1 MNKKLISTI
10 TLSAILI
17 APTNILSKTF
27 SDVNN
32 NDWFYSVVNELS
44 DKGIISGYEDNT
56 FKPQKAV
63 SYAEFLTLLNNSI
76 GEKQSPDYKNS
87 EEWYKPTFD
96 YLKNKGVIANIANPN
111 AEITRNEM
119 AKYLSLG
126 LEKLKNQKIDTTTP
140 ASIKDFDSIPNEYK
154 DLVASVVN
162 AGLIKGDEHQ
172 NFNGA
177 KSLTRAKTAV
187 IIKGLG
193 GGTTEE
199 TKKPTPVADE
209 KGLQLTD
216 ASKPMVW
223 REKMERKYVRQPK
236 EGDIVIKA
244 DGTRVTLK
252 LGAAGVLGAGQGVD
266 IYSGFIKKD
275 GTPFKER
282 DLADSSWYSLFGQE
296 GLPSGDNKMS
306 MGGQPYTID
315 KKTGEGHFD
324 YEWIKLRTAGATRP
338 PVINENMEEI
348 PWEKVVKPGD
358 RPMSV
363 KDPLTGKVYNT
374 NGQFE
379 WKGTYWEGIML

>member
-17 APTNILSKTF
+17 APTNILAKTF

-96 YLKNKGVIANIANPN
+96 YLKQKGVITNIQNPN

-140 ASIKDFDSIPNEYK
+140 TSIKDFDSIPNEYK

-162 AGLIKGDEHQ
+162 AGLIKGDENQ
-172 NFNGA
+172 NFNGS
-177 KSLTRAKTAV
+177 KSLTRAETAV

-193 GGTTEE
+193 GEGKPVEKA
-199 TKKPTPVADE
+199 KKPDQKPVAQGTFPLPLEGKDKYGKPYKIQQSIVDKYPE
-209 KGLQLTD
+209 NRNPNLSGANAQQPIVNPDLLQEYGQKYLDKINRIISDPTYGRYGAYENWAPSLIDRNTKSELDGEKLEEEDRAKGL
-216 ASKPMVW
+216 
-223 REKMERKYVRQPK
+223 
-236 EGDIVIKA
+236 
-244 DGTRVTLK
+244 
-252 LGAAGVLGAGQGVD
+252 
-266 IYSGFIKKD
+266 
-275 GTPFKER
+275 TPLS
-282 DLADSSWYSLFGQE
+282 DLDFS
-296 GLPSGDNKMS
+296 KMS
-306 MGGQPYTID
+306 EKELQ
-315 KKTGEGHFD
+315 D
-324 YEWIKLRTAGATRP
+324 YL
-338 PVINENMEEI
+338 
-348 PWEKVVKPGD
+348 
-358 RPMSV
+358 
-363 KDPLTGKVYNT
+363 
-374 NGQFE
+374 
-379 WKGTYWEGIML
+379 

>member
-17 APTNILSKTF
+17 APTNILAKTF

-56 FKPQKAV
+56 FKPQKSV

-87 EEWYKPTFD
+87 EGWYKPTFD
-96 YLKNKGVIANIANPN
+96 YLKQKGVITNIQNPN

-162 AGLIKGDEHQ
+162 AGLIKGDENQ
-172 NFNGA
+172 NFNGS
-177 KSLTRAKTAV
+177 KSLTRAETAV

-193 GGTTEE
+193 GEGKPVEKA
-199 TKKPTPVADE
+199 KKPDQKPVAQGTFPLPLEGKDKYGKPYKIQQSIVDKYPE
-209 KGLQLTD
+209 NRNPNLSGANAQQPIVNPEMLQEYGQKYLDKVNGIISDPKAKYYGCYEKWAPSLMDRNIKSDLEGEKAVEEAKKKGLTMLDD
-216 ASKPMVW
+216 A
-223 REKMERKYVRQPK
+223 
-236 EGDIVIKA
+236 IA
-244 DGTRVTLK
+244 
-252 LGAAGVLGAGQGVD
+252 QGM
-266 IYSGFIKKD
+266 
-275 GTPFKER
+275 
-282 DLADSSWYSLFGQE
+282 DLE
-296 GLPSGDNKMS
+296 
-306 MGGQPYTID
+306 
-315 KKTGEGHFD
+315 
-324 YEWIKLRTAGATRP
+324 
-338 PVINENMEEI
+338 V
-348 PWEKVVKPGD
+348 
-358 RPMSV
+358 
-363 KDPLTGKVYNT
+363 
-374 NGQFE
+374 
-379 WKGTYWEGIML
+379 

>member
-17 APTNILSKTF
+17 APTNILAKTF

-56 FKPQKAV
+56 FKPQKSV

-162 AGLIKGDEHQ
+162 AGLIKGDENQ
-172 NFNGA
+172 NFNGS
-177 KSLTRAKTAV
+177 KSLTRAETAV

-193 GGTTEE
+193 GEGKPVEKA
-199 TKKPTPVADE
+199 KKADQKPVAQGTFPLPLEGKDKYGNPYKIHQSIVDKYPE
-209 KGLQLTD
+209 NRNPNLSGANAQQPIVNPEMLQEYGQKYLDIINNIITNPKYPRYGAYKNWAPSLIDRNTKSELEGEKAVEEAKKKGLTMLDD
-216 ASKPMVW
+216 A
-223 REKMERKYVRQPK
+223 
-236 EGDIVIKA
+236 IA
-244 DGTRVTLK
+244 
-252 LGAAGVLGAGQGVD
+252 QG
-266 IYSGFIKKD
+266 IYLE
-275 GTPFKER
+275 P
-282 DLADSSWYSLFGQE
+282 
-296 GLPSGDNKMS
+296 
-306 MGGQPYTID
+306 
-315 KKTGEGHFD
+315 
-324 YEWIKLRTAGATRP
+324 
-338 PVINENMEEI
+338 
-348 PWEKVVKPGD
+348 
-358 RPMSV
+358 
-363 KDPLTGKVYNT
+363 
-374 NGQFE
+374 
-379 WKGTYWEGIML
+379 

>member
-1 MNKKLISTI
+1 MNKKLISVI

-17 APTNILSKTF
+17 APTNILAKTF

-96 YLKNKGVIANIANPN
+96 YLKQKGVITNIQNPN

-177 KSLTRAKTAV
+177 KSLTRAETAV

-193 GGTTEE
+193 GEGKPVEKA
-199 TKKPTPVADE
+199 KKPDQKPVAQGTFPLPLEGKDKYGKPYKIQQSIVDFAPDNRNPYFKNDPE
-209 KGLQLTD
+209 LTEISKNQPIVNPEMLQEYGQKYLDIINNIITNPKYPRYGAYKNWAPSLIDRNTKSELDGERLEEEDRAKGL
-216 ASKPMVW
+216 
-223 REKMERKYVRQPK
+223 
-236 EGDIVIKA
+236 
-244 DGTRVTLK
+244 
-252 LGAAGVLGAGQGVD
+252 
-266 IYSGFIKKD
+266 
-275 GTPFKER
+275 TP
-282 DLADSSWYSLFGQE
+282 LADLDFS
-296 GLPSGDNKMS
+296 KMS
-306 MGGQPYTID
+306 EKELQ
-315 KKTGEGHFD
+315 D
-324 YEWIKLRTAGATRP
+324 YL
-338 PVINENMEEI
+338 
-348 PWEKVVKPGD
+348 
-358 RPMSV
+358 
-363 KDPLTGKVYNT
+363 
-374 NGQFE
+374 
-379 WKGTYWEGIML
+379 

>member
-1 MNKKLISTI
+1 MNKKLISAI

-17 APTNILSKTF
+17 APTYILAKTF

-56 FKPQKAV
+56 FKPQKSV

-96 YLKNKGVIANIANPN
+96 YLKQKGVITNIQNPN

-177 KSLTRAKTAV
+177 KSLTRAETAV

-193 GGTTEE
+193 GEGKPVEKA
-199 TKKPTPVADE
+199 KKPDQKPVAQGTFPLPLEGKDKYGNPYKIHQSIVDKYPE
-209 KGLQLTD
+209 NRNPNLSGANAQQPIVNPEMLQEYGQKYLDIINNIITNPKYPRYGAYKNWAPSLIDRNTKSELEGEKAVEEAKKKGLTMLDD
-216 ASKPMVW
+216 A
-223 REKMERKYVRQPK
+223 
-236 EGDIVIKA
+236 IA
-244 DGTRVTLK
+244 
-252 LGAAGVLGAGQGVD
+252 QGM
-266 IYSGFIKKD
+266 YLE
-275 GTPFKER
+275 P
-282 DLADSSWYSLFGQE
+282 
-296 GLPSGDNKMS
+296 
-306 MGGQPYTID
+306 
-315 KKTGEGHFD
+315 
-324 YEWIKLRTAGATRP
+324 
-338 PVINENMEEI
+338 
-348 PWEKVVKPGD
+348 
-358 RPMSV
+358 
-363 KDPLTGKVYNT
+363 
-374 NGQFE
+374 
-379 WKGTYWEGIML
+379 

>member
-17 APTNILSKTF
+17 APTNILAKTF

-96 YLKNKGVIANIANPN
+96 YLKQKGVITNIQNPN

-162 AGLIKGDEHQ
+162 AGLIKGDENQ
-172 NFNGA
+172 NFNGS
-177 KSLTRAKTAV
+177 KSLTRAETAV

-193 GGTTEE
+193 GGTT
-199 TKKPTPVADE
+199 TPTPNKPEPKPVAQGTFPLPLEGKDKYGKPYKIQQSIVDFAPDNRNPYFKNDPE
-209 KGLQLTD
+209 LTEISKSQPIVNPEMLQEYGQKYLDRVNSIITNPQDGYYGCYEKWAPSLMDRNIKSELEGEKAVEEAKKKGLTMLDD
-216 ASKPMVW
+216 A
-223 REKMERKYVRQPK
+223 
-236 EGDIVIKA
+236 IA
-244 DGTRVTLK
+244 
-252 LGAAGVLGAGQGVD
+252 QGM
-266 IYSGFIKKD
+266 
-275 GTPFKER
+275 
-282 DLADSSWYSLFGQE
+282 DLE
-296 GLPSGDNKMS
+296 
-306 MGGQPYTID
+306 
-315 KKTGEGHFD
+315 
-324 YEWIKLRTAGATRP
+324 
-338 PVINENMEEI
+338 V
-348 PWEKVVKPGD
+348 
-358 RPMSV
+358 
-363 KDPLTGKVYNT
+363 
-374 NGQFE
+374 
-379 WKGTYWEGIML
+379 

>member
-17 APTNILSKTF
+17 APTNILAKTF

-56 FKPQKAV
+56 FKPQKSV

-162 AGLIKGDEHQ
+162 AGLIKGDENQ
-172 NFNGA
+172 NFNGS
-177 KSLTRAKTAV
+177 KSLTRAETAV

-193 GGTTEE
+193 GEGKPVEKA
-199 TKKPTPVADE
+199 KKADQKPVAQGTFPLPLEGKDKYGNPYKIHQSIVDKYPE
-209 KGLQLTD
+209 NRNPNLSGANAQQPIVNPDLLQEYGQKYLDKINRIISDPTYGYYGCYEKWAPSLMDRNITSELDGERLEEEDRAKGL
-216 ASKPMVW
+216 
-223 REKMERKYVRQPK
+223 
-236 EGDIVIKA
+236 
-244 DGTRVTLK
+244 
-252 LGAAGVLGAGQGVD
+252 
-266 IYSGFIKKD
+266 
-275 GTPFKER
+275 TP
-282 DLADSSWYSLFGQE
+282 LADLDFS
-296 GLPSGDNKMS
+296 KMS
-306 MGGQPYTID
+306 EKELQ
-315 KKTGEGHFD
+315 D
-324 YEWIKLRTAGATRP
+324 YL
-338 PVINENMEEI
+338 
-348 PWEKVVKPGD
+348 
-358 RPMSV
+358 
-363 KDPLTGKVYNT
+363 
-374 NGQFE
+374 
-379 WKGTYWEGIML
+379 

>member
-17 APTNILSKTF
+17 APTNILAKTF

-96 YLKNKGVIANIANPN
+96 YLKQKGVITNIQNPN

-162 AGLIKGDEHQ
+162 AGLIKGDENQ

-177 KSLTRAKTAV
+177 KSLTRAETAV

-193 GGTTEE
+193 GGTT
-199 TKKPTPVADE
+199 TPTPKKPEPKPVAQGTFPLPLEGKDKYGKPYKIQQSIVNKFPE
-209 KGLQLTD
+209 NRNPKMPEDVAFEPIVNPELLQEYGQKYLDKINRIISDPTYGYYGCYEKWAPSLMDRNITSELEGEKAVEEAKKKGLTMLDD
-216 ASKPMVW
+216 A
-223 REKMERKYVRQPK
+223 
-236 EGDIVIKA
+236 IA
-244 DGTRVTLK
+244 
-252 LGAAGVLGAGQGVD
+252 QGM
-266 IYSGFIKKD
+266 YLE
-275 GTPFKER
+275 P
-282 DLADSSWYSLFGQE
+282 
-296 GLPSGDNKMS
+296 
-306 MGGQPYTID
+306 
-315 KKTGEGHFD
+315 
-324 YEWIKLRTAGATRP
+324 
-338 PVINENMEEI
+338 
-348 PWEKVVKPGD
+348 
-358 RPMSV
+358 
-363 KDPLTGKVYNT
+363 
-374 NGQFE
+374 
-379 WKGTYWEGIML
+379 

>member
-17 APTNILSKTF
+17 APTNILAKTF

-44 DKGIISGYEDNT
+44 DKGIISGYEDYT

-96 YLKNKGVIANIANPN
+96 YLKQKGVITNIQNPN

-162 AGLIKGDEHQ
+162 SGLIKGDEHQ

-177 KSLTRAKTAV
+177 KSLTRAETAV

-193 GGTTEE
+193 GGTT
-199 TKKPTPVADE
+199 TPTPKKPEPKPVAQGTFPLPLEGKDKYGKPYKIQQAIVDFAPDNRNPYFKNDPE
-209 KGLQLTD
+209 LTEISKNQPIVNPEMLQEYGQKYLDIINNIITNPKYPRYGAYKNWAPSLIDRNTKSELDGERLEEEDRAKGL
-216 ASKPMVW
+216 
-223 REKMERKYVRQPK
+223 
-236 EGDIVIKA
+236 
-244 DGTRVTLK
+244 
-252 LGAAGVLGAGQGVD
+252 
-266 IYSGFIKKD
+266 
-275 GTPFKER
+275 TP
-282 DLADSSWYSLFGQE
+282 LADLDFS
-296 GLPSGDNKMS
+296 KMS
-306 MGGQPYTID
+306 EKELQ
-315 KKTGEGHFD
+315 D
-324 YEWIKLRTAGATRP
+324 YL
-338 PVINENMEEI
+338 
-348 PWEKVVKPGD
+348 
-358 RPMSV
+358 
-363 KDPLTGKVYNT
+363 
-374 NGQFE
+374 
-379 WKGTYWEGIML
+379 

>member
-1 MNKKLISTI
+1 MNKKLISAI
-10 TLSAILI
+10 TLSAVLI
-17 APTNILSKTF
+17 APTNILAKTF

-44 DKGIISGYEDNT
+44 DKGIISGYEDYT

-162 AGLIKGDEHQ
+162 AGLIKGDENQ
-172 NFNGA
+172 NFNGS
-177 KSLTRAKTAV
+177 KSLTRAETAV

-193 GGTTEE
+193 GEGKPVEKA
-199 TKKPTPVADE
+199 KKADQKPVAQGTFPLPLEGKDKYGKPYKIQQSIVNKFPE
-209 KGLQLTD
+209 NRNPNLSGANAQQPIVNPDLLQEYGQKYLDKINRIISDPTYGYYGCYEKWAPSLMDRNITSELDGERLEEEDRAKGL
-216 ASKPMVW
+216 
-223 REKMERKYVRQPK
+223 
-236 EGDIVIKA
+236 
-244 DGTRVTLK
+244 
-252 LGAAGVLGAGQGVD
+252 
-266 IYSGFIKKD
+266 
-275 GTPFKER
+275 TP
-282 DLADSSWYSLFGQE
+282 LADLDFS
-296 GLPSGDNKMS
+296 KMS
-306 MGGQPYTID
+306 EKELQ
-315 KKTGEGHFD
+315 D
-324 YEWIKLRTAGATRP
+324 YL
-338 PVINENMEEI
+338 
-348 PWEKVVKPGD
+348 
-358 RPMSV
+358 
-363 KDPLTGKVYNT
+363 
-374 NGQFE
+374 
-379 WKGTYWEGIML
+379 

>member
-1 MNKKLISTI
+1 MNKKLISAI

-17 APTNILSKTF
+17 APTNILAKTF

-44 DKGIISGYEDNT
+44 YKGIISGYEDNT
-56 FKPQKAV
+56 FKPQKSV

-96 YLKNKGVIANIANPN
+96 YLKQKRVITNIQNSN

-177 KSLTRAKTAV
+177 KSLTRAETAV

-193 GGTTEE
+193 GEE
-199 TKKPTPVADE
+199 KPVEKAKKPDQKPVAQGTFPLPLEGKDKYGNPYKIQQSIVDE
-209 KGLQLTD
+209 YPENRNPNLSGANAQQPIVNPDLLQEYGQKYLDKINRIISDPTYGRYGAYENWAPSLIDRNTKSELDGEKLEEEDRAKGL
-216 ASKPMVW
+216 
-223 REKMERKYVRQPK
+223 
-236 EGDIVIKA
+236 
-244 DGTRVTLK
+244 
-252 LGAAGVLGAGQGVD
+252 
-266 IYSGFIKKD
+266 
-275 GTPFKER
+275 TP
-282 DLADSSWYSLFGQE
+282 LADLDFS
-296 GLPSGDNKMS
+296 KMS
-306 MGGQPYTID
+306 EKELQ
-315 KKTGEGHFD
+315 D
-324 YEWIKLRTAGATRP
+324 YL
-338 PVINENMEEI
+338 
-348 PWEKVVKPGD
+348 
-358 RPMSV
+358 
-363 KDPLTGKVYNT
+363 
-374 NGQFE
+374 
-379 WKGTYWEGIML
+379 

>member
-10 TLSAILI
+10 ILSAILI
-17 APTNILSKTF
+17 APTNILAKTF

-56 FKPQKAV
+56 FKPQKSV

-96 YLKNKGVIANIANPN
+96 YLKQKGVITNIQNPN

-172 NFNGA
+172 NFNGS
-177 KSLTRAKTAV
+177 KSLTRAETAV

-193 GGTTEE
+193 GEGKPVEKA
-199 TKKPTPVADE
+199 KKPDQKPVAQGTFPLPLEGKDKYGKPYKIQQSIVDFAPDNRNPYFKNDPELTEISKNQPIVNPEMLQEYGQKYLDIINNIITNPKYPRYGAYKNWAPSLIDRNTKSELEGEKAVEEAKE
-209 KGLQLTD
+209 KGLTMLDD
-216 ASKPMVW
+216 A
-223 REKMERKYVRQPK
+223 
-236 EGDIVIKA
+236 IA
-244 DGTRVTLK
+244 
-252 LGAAGVLGAGQGVD
+252 
-266 IYSGFIKKD
+266 
-275 GTPFKER
+275 
-282 DLADSSWYSLFGQE
+282 
-296 GLPSGDNKMS
+296 
-306 MGGQPYTID
+306 
-315 KKTGEGHFD
+315 
-324 YEWIKLRTAGATRP
+324 
-338 PVINENMEEI
+338 
-348 PWEKVVKPGD
+348 
-358 RPMSV
+358 
-363 KDPLTGKVYNT
+363 
-374 NGQFE
+374 
-379 WKGTYWEGIML
+379 KGMYLEP